1 MKPSVIFVNLSV
13 SPEGG
18 NVLGKCRGQMELA
31 EAVKEV
37 LGAPAF
43 LLLFWGL
50 QFDFKGFS
58 MREQQLFEIVG

>member
-13 SPEGG
+13 SPEEG

-58 MREQQLFEIVG
+58 MPEQQLFEIVG